1 MCGRVLSMVD
11 WQINIKTIFQKTN
24 KIFKKISKDFRE
36 KSRKLTKFQ
45 KSFLG
50 NAKKRGMKRLIWHVS
65 DSILGWNEFIFEK
78 DEKKLKNL
86 KKLSKKVLT
95 NGNIYDILHERSTEE
110 RQKQRSLK
118 IEQQQTR
125 MN

>member
-1 MCGRVLSMVD
+1 
-11 WQINIKTIFQKTN
+11 
-24 KIFKKISKDFRE
+24 
-36 KSRKLTKFQ
+36 
-45 KSFLG
+45 
-50 NAKKRGMKRLIWHVS
+50 MK
-65 DSILGWNEFIFEK
+65 K
-78 DEKKLKNL
+78 DEKSL
-86 KKLSKKVLT
+86 KKLKKLLKKVLT

>member
-1 MCGRVLSMVD
+1 MR
-11 WQINIKTIFQKTN
+11 
-24 KIFKKISKDFRE
+24 FKQFKNE
-36 KSRKLTKFQ
+36 KGEK
-45 KSFLG
+45 
-50 NAKKRGMKRLIWHVS
+50 VS
-65 DSILGWNEFIFEK
+65 
-78 DEKKLKNL
+78 KKLKNIL
-86 KKLSKKVLT
+86 KKVLT

>member
-1 MCGRVLSMVD
+1 MWRWD
-11 WQINIKTIFQKTN
+11 K
-24 KIFKKISKDFRE
+24 
-36 KSRKLTKFQ
+36 
-45 KSFLG
+45 
-50 NAKKRGMKRLIWHVS
+50 
-65 DSILGWNEFIFEK
+65 FIFEE

-125 MN
+125 MNEILVNNFEHKVLK

>member
-1 MCGRVLSMVD
+1 M
-11 WQINIKTIFQKTN
+11 
-24 KIFKKISKDFRE
+24 KKI
-36 KSRKLTKFQ
+36 
-45 KSFLG
+45 
-50 NAKKRGMKRLIWHVS
+50 KKT
-65 DSILGWNEFIFEK
+65 F
-78 DEKKLKNL
+78 
-86 KKLSKKVLT
+86 KKVLT

>member
-1 MCGRVLSMVD
+1 MIWYASDSMRRC
-11 WQINIKTIFQKTN
+11 N
-24 KIFKKISKDFRE
+24 KFIFK
-36 KSRKLTKFQ
+36 
-45 KSFLG
+45 
-50 NAKKRGMKRLIWHVS
+50 
-65 DSILGWNEFIFEK
+65 K
-78 DEKKLKNL
+78 DEKKLKKL

-125 MN
+125 MNEILVNNFEHKVLK